1 MNQSIEKKRGK
12 RNKTKLYYDVTN
24 YYFEI
29 ENEDDFR
36 MRGVS
41 KEHRPNPIVQMGI
54 MLDTEG
60 IPLDYEIFPGNHND
74 MTIINHG
81 TSFFAKLNILH
92 FAPKYKL

>member
-1 MNQSIEKKRGK
+1 MNQSIEKTRGK

-41 KEHRPNPIVQMGI
+41 KEHRTNPIVQMGL

-60 IPLDYEIFPGNHND
+60 IPLDYEIFPGNHNE
-74 MTIINHG
+74 
-81 TSFFAKLNILH
+81 NI
-92 FAPKYKL
+92 YWE